1 MGLLNRAS
9 DGQLSVL
16 LALRRALLHRGPL
29 PRQELLD
36 LCAPKTLWSSAQSS
50 GANEKDD
57 ARKKEQQQV
66 RITLHR
72 WLEIGFFVQADDS
85 KKTISL
91 APDFKEPSLESKDPA
106 PLRTA
111 LRRLVF
117 SPTNNT
123 NILAEEPDSKI
134 TGQCADLTRG
144 TCWVLAQDS
153 YKFRGGT
160 GKEVDALV
168 KEQVSIPPLPFQNES
183 RWPAYH
189 DDYAPFLGLGWLS
202 PVKGSVELVSDPAQA
217 VLDEVPDIFADASEL
232 PINRFLERLA
242 TQLPVIDGGVYRQQ
256 VEEHLRKQDVW
267 KPCASHEVSTSLSRA
282 LIRLE
287 ESGVLQLPARSD
299 APEVRVLLG
308 KENTALQR
316 VSHVVWTRA
325 S

>member
-29 PRQELLD
+29 PKQELLD
-36 LCAPKTLWSSAQSS
+36 LCAPKTLWSSTQSS
-50 GANEKDD
+50 GADEKDD
-57 ARKKEQQQV
+57 AQHQV

-72 WLEIGFFVQADDS
+72 WLEIGFFVQADDNE
-85 KKTISL
+85 KKISL
-91 APDFKEPSLESKDPA
+91 APAFEELGLESKDPA
-106 PLRTA
+106 PLRKA

-123 NILAEEPDSKI
+123 NILAEERDSEVS
-134 TGQCADLTRG
+134 GQCADLTRG
-144 TCWVLAQDS
+144 ACWVLAQDA
-153 YKFRGGT
+153 YNFRGGAA
-160 GKEVDALV
+160 KEVDALV
-168 KEQVSIPPLPFQNES
+168 KEQVPTPPLPFQNET

-202 PVKGSVELVSDPAQA
+202 PPIKRSAELVSDPTEA
-217 VLDEVPDIFADASEL
+217 VLDELPDIFADTSEL
-232 PINRFLERLA
+232 PISRFLERLA
-242 TQLPVIDGGVYRQQ
+242 TQLPVIDGGTYRQQ

-267 KPCASHEVSTSLSRA
+267 KPCAPHEVSTSLSRA

-299 APEVRVLLG
+299 APEVKVLLG
-308 KENTALQR
+308 RNNTTLQR
-316 VSHVVWTRA
+316 VSHVVWMRA
-325 S
+325 L